1 MIRAVPPV
9 RRVAPLHPHEVYR
22 AQVFHAGHLWL
33 GHSAGTVDD
42 YRLELRD
49 AAGGTVASA
58 PVPHTLE
65 FLHAFGPGSIV
76 AVGKHHTG
84 TRGWRTYHTVASYR
98 GGRLHTRT
106 RRMPARYQVEQFGG
120 SPRAMFFNET
130 GLGRILHW
138 NGFWARVL
146 PPTVHFPGRILHC
159 GRHLFVL
166 ERNHFR
172 PGEET
177 IARIDLAAGGIERSF
192 ARTRR
197 RLTMLLDLV
206 GLPWIAAPES
216 WADRVL
222 LVDKATNRLA
232 AEIPVEGGPVEVG
245 RLGDCLVVAAQET
258 RRLAFFHLLR
268 PGFPCVAEWDLAGHG
283 PGLANIRALDVD
295 PATGSVY
302 LRSPYHVTVDGDT
315 PAVSVVDDP
324 DGATYRACTGRDR
337 GAPARAA

>member
-1 MIRAVPPV
+1 MIRAVPVV
-9 RRVAPLHPHEVYR
+9 RRVASLHPHEVYR

-33 GHSAGTVDD
+33 GHSAGSVAD
-42 YRLELRD
+42 YRLDLL
-49 AAGGTVASA
+49 APSGGTVAST

-76 AVGKHHTG
+76 AIGKHHTG
-84 TRGWRTYHTVASYR
+84 KGGWRTYHTVATLR
-98 GGRLHTRT
+98 AGRLRTRT

-138 NGFWARVL
+138 NGFWARAL
-146 PPTVHFPGRILHC
+146 PATVHFPGRILHC

-166 ERNHFR
+166 ERNHFL

-177 IARIDLAAGGIERSF
+177 IARIDLDGGAIERTF
-192 ARTRR
+192 PRTRR
-197 RLTMLLDLV
+197 RLTTLLDLH

-222 LVDKATNRLA
+222 LVDKSTNRLA
-232 AEIPVEGGPVEVG
+232 AEIPVEGSPVEIG

-258 RRLAFFHLLR
+258 LRLRFFHLLR
-268 PGFPCVAEWDLAGHG
+268 PGFPCVAEWDLAGQG

-295 PATGSVY
+295 PATGGVF
-302 LRSPYHVTVDGDT
+302 LRSPYHVSVDGDT

-337 GAPARAA
+337 GAPSRAA

>member
-9 RRVAPLHPHEVYR
+9 RSVAPLHPHEVYR

-33 GHSAGTVDD
+33 GHSAGDVAD
-42 YRLELRD
+42 YHLDLRAPSGD
-49 AAGGTVASA
+49 TVARA
-58 PVPHTLE
+58 AVAHTLE
-65 FLHAFGPGSIV
+65 FLHSFGPHSIL
-76 AVGKHHTG
+76 AVGKHHAGTG
-84 TRGWRTYHTVASYR
+84 GWRTYHTVATLR

-138 NGFWARVL
+138 NGFWARPL
-146 PPTVHFPGRILHC
+146 PATVHFPGRILHC

-166 ERNHFR
+166 ERNHFL

-177 IARIDLAAGGIERSF
+177 IARIDLAGGGIERSF

-197 RLTMLLDLV
+197 RLTTLLDLH

-232 AEIPVEGGPVEVG
+232 AGIPVEGGPVEVG

-268 PGFPCVAEWDLAGHG
+268 PGFPCVAEWDLAGQG

-337 GAPARAA
+337 ATPARAA